1 MNLLDKAISDIK
13 QRKSNK
19 TQDQTTPT
27 LEGTSLANVGSTL
40 YRDAQYISDYAVET
54 PIHLDDTAYNVI
66 NTYRGS
72 LKQAVM
78 QQDGEVFEGSTTDDK
93 GNTVKNRIYKY
104 NTVVSPSL
112 FNPFYGITSTG
123 ISPGVPLLDNIAN
136 DTHVEAEKLDGDKI
150 NGSIKLEPLDDCSI
164 TNLVKLSNE
173 ENSILGQARYK
184 YSDFI

>member
-19 TQDQTTPT
+19 TQDQTNPK
-27 LEGTSLANVGSTL
+27 LEGTPLTSVGSTL

-54 PIHLDDTAYNVI
+54 PIHLDENAYDVI

-78 QQDGEVFEGSTTDDK
+78 QQDGEVFEGSTKDDK

-104 NTVVSPSL
+104 NTVASPSL
-112 FNPFYGITSTG
+112 FNPFYAITSTG

-136 DTHVEAEKLDGDKI
+136 G
-150 NGSIKLEPLDDCSI
+150 
-164 TNLVKLSNE
+164 TNV
-173 ENSILGQARYK
+173 QA
-184 YSDFI
+184 